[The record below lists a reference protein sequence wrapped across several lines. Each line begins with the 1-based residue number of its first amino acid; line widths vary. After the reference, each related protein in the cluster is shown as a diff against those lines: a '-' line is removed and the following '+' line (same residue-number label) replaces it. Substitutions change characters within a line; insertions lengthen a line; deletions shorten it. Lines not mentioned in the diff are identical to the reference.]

1 MKGKIM
7 SISSVSCT
15 PIKPQVSFGSP
26 EGVDEAQRVLQ
37 LSREL
42 NDSFHKED
50 EEVTIKHPLQTAVSL
65 IGAGL
70 AMYTIGRGAGKAI
83 LALAKKTPANVKSG
97 LKKGCKSV
105 SDKASGLTAKLPVN
119 EKLSKVYTNTIGKV
133 AGNVKNGV
141 KNAVEKN
148 GVEKVFTTAT
158 GALAA
163 ATLVPKI
170 AKADGNGD
178 GIADIAQKNVN
189 AYTSAFK
196 TAEIFADM
204 INAVS

>member
-1 MKGKIM
+1 M
-7 SISSVSCT
+7 SISSVNCT
-15 PIKPQVSFGSP
+15 PLKPQVSFAKA
-26 EGVDEAQRVLQ
+26 EGADEAQRVLQ

-42 NDSFHKED
+42 NDSFTKKDD
-50 EEVTIKHPLQTAVSL
+50 EATVKHPLQTAVSL
-65 IGAGL
+65 VGAAL
-70 AMYTIGRGAGKAI
+70 AMYTIGKGAGKAI

-97 LKKGCKSV
+97 LEKGCKSV
-105 SDKASGLTAKLPVN
+105 SDWATKQTGKLPVN
-119 EKLSKVYTNTIGKV
+119 EKLANAYTKTVGKV
-133 AGNVKNGV
+133 ANGV
-141 KNAVEKN
+141 KKGVSNAIEKN

-204 INAVS
+204 INAIS